1 MNRNCEM
8 LKKMAELRVISDFCS
23 EKLINRFH
31 EDDKGQRFVNAI
43 VKNWRRDGYFIK
55 TYEERLMNEWKNLQ
69 EYLKTVNLKVIKK
82 KQPVQQVQPVQPVI
96 NFDIDKANEHYKQ
109 LKKVGSNKVLFKQLV
124 NETNNIYNARLYRI
138 DDNGI
143 SYNIFQD
150 NAINVLIDE
159 FKSKCKDKLLNRK
172 YEQLLTKT
180 HFYLADKS
188 TMLASVHDDGYV
200 DRIYYNNPIEV

>member
-124 NETNNIYNARLYRI
+124 NETNNIYNVRLYRI
-138 DDNGI
+138 EDNGT
-143 SYNIFQD
+143 SYKIFQD
-150 NAINVLIDE
+150 KSITELINE
-159 FKSKCKDKLLNRK
+159 FKCTCKDK
-172 YEQLLTKT
+172 
-180 HFYLADKS
+180 YLIIHVK
-188 TMLASVHDDGYV
+188 TMLIKIHKNYPTHILHNSNH
-200 DRIYYNNPIEV
+200 